1 MRLIKLGLEIGFTGF
16 VAFATFNLLVG
27 IGNSILGG
35 FKRSYKEP
43 TSDKV
48 TKMPGKGQND
58 SK

>member
-1 MRLIKLGLEIGFTGF
+1 MQTIKLGFEIGVAGF
-16 VAFATFNLLVG
+16 VAFATFHVLVG
-27 IGNSILGG
+27 IGNAIIGG